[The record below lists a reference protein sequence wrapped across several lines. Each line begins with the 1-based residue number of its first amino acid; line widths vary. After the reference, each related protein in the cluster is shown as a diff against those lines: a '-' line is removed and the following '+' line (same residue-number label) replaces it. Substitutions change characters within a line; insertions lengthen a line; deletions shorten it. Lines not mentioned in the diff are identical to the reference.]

1 LVEEQYGLF
10 IEKEKYY
17 RFRVIKFL
25 ACLLK
30 SISNLKIYIFSK
42 NFINSLIWLIR
53 NFRLGR
59 KPLQSARK
67 DLKA

>member
-1 LVEEQYGLF
+1 LVKEQYGLF

-17 RFRVIKFL
+17 RFRVIKF

-53 NFRLGR
+53 NFRLGS